1 MPLALRVTRI
11 LVVPRLYTSQT
22 YVTAV
27 LECYYYYYFFL
38 NILVA
43 VCVLRIFD
51 LYACTRRVRVCTTHM
66 LITCI
71 RPGHSSIPTMHLH
84 ANTRK
89 RRAVVYLTLS
99 TIPKL
104 SSSSHV
110 YLNVDTKRSPSFS
123 CSISDMISYVFS
135 PVTSGIFDS
144 STSRRSA

>member
-51 LYACTRRVRVCTTHM
+51 LYACTRRVRVCTTQYAHHM
-66 LITCI
+66 YQAGTQQ
-71 RPGHSSIPTMHLH
+71 HTNH
-84 ANTRK
+84 AFARK
-89 RRAVVYLTLS
+89 YT
-99 TIPKL
+99 
-104 SSSSHV
+104 
-110 YLNVDTKRSPSFS
+110 
-123 CSISDMISYVFS
+123 
-135 PVTSGIFDS
+135 
-144 STSRRSA
+144 